1 MSATPPAA
9 QHRRSIG
16 RSELFDLKQLFGVSV
31 QALVMRGR
39 DIGIFS
45 APLVRELFGEF
56 KRRGWRDPPYEEP
69 HTLEGELPGRFQ
81 RICFRVVAE
90 GAISDARPPSCR
102 SARSATCAG
111 KWTTVPT
118 APPARRRKPAGR
130 DSLPT

>member
-1 MSATPPAA
+1 MSATPAAA

-56 KRRGWRDPPYEEP
+56 KRRGWRDPPYEEL

-81 RICFRVVAE
+81 RICFRAVAE
-90 GAISDARPPSCR
+90 GAISDAKAAELLELPVRE
-102 SARSATCAG
+102 
-111 KWTTVPT
+111 V
-118 APPARRRKPAGR
+118 RRRIDDLPNISPTPA
-130 DSLPT
+130 T